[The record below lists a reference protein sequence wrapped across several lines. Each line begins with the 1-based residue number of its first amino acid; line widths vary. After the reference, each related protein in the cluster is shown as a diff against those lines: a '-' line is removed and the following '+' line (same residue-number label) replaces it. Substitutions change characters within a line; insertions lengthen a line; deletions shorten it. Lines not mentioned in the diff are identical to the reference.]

1 MSDDKK
7 YDEAFGVDLPIEAA
21 RKQFANDMREEL
33 EESGADFTEL
43 VPDGTIEIVPFKG
56 TDIRRICQNG
66 EWLFSIVDVIEAVTE
81 SERPSKYWSDLKA
94 KMVKNEGF
102 GDISDNIGNIPLPL
116 SDGRMR
122 GTDVA
127 NAEVLFR
134 IIQSVPSPKAEPIK
148 RWLAKVAYERI
159 QETQD
164 PELAIKRAILTYQL
178 QGRTDEWIERRIR
191 SIVARN
197 ELTREWQKR
206 GVKDSKDFAMLTNII
221 SEETFGM
228 GVQRH
233 KKLKGLSSQNLR
245 DHMTDLELILTMLGE
260 TSTTTIARQR
270 DAQGLYQNASA
281 ARSGG
286 SIAGGARKQIE
297 LETGQKVTSSEN
309 FLGSRKRTADPV
321 LLTEGGRKLP
331 ETMDDVIEDQ
341 QILKISIALGMSYDE
356 LNGQEWTIDA
366 DVGND
371 DTIYGYV
378 VTLGNGETKYLS
390 PADVE

>member
-1 MSDDKK
+1 MAEDKD
-7 YDEAFGVDLPIEAA
+7 YDEEFGVNVPMGLA
-21 RKQFANDMREEL
+21 RAQFAKDTREEL
-33 EESGADFTEL
+33 EESGEAPADL
-43 VPDGTIEIVPFKG
+43 VPDGTIELVAFKKRE
-56 TDIRRICQNG
+56 IRRICKDG
-66 EWLFSIVDVIEAVTE
+66 EWLFSIVDVISAVTE
-81 SERPSKYWSDLKA
+81 TDRASKYWSDLKG
-94 KMVKNEGF
+94 KMVRDEGF
-102 GDISDNIGNIPLPL
+102 QDISDNIGNLPLPT
-116 SDGRMR
+116 SDGKMR
-122 GTDVA
+122 GADVA

-206 GVKDSKDFAMLTNII
+206 GVKGEKDYAMLTNII

-233 KKLKGLSSQNLR
+233 KRAKGLSSQNLR

-270 DAQGLYQNASA
+270 DAQGLYQNANA
-281 ARSGG
+281 ARAGG
-286 SIAGGARKQIE
+286 GIAGGARKQIE
-297 LETGQKVTSSEN
+297 QETGQKVVSSTN
-309 FLGSRKRTADPV
+309 FLGARKRTSDPV

-331 ETMDDVIEDQ
+331 ASIEEQ
-341 QILKISIALGMSYDE
+341 QERHQTEVVAKALGMPVDE
-356 LNGQEWTIDA
+356 LAGQEWTIEP

-371 DTIYGYV
+371 DMIYGYIV
-378 VTLGNGETKYLS
+378 SLENGETAYLTPS
-390 PADVE
+390 QVE

>member
-1 MSDDKK
+1 MTEKK
-7 YDEAFGVDLPIEAA
+7 YDEEFGVDVPMGVA
-21 RKQFANDMREEL
+21 RAQFAKDMREEL
-33 EESGADFTEL
+33 AETGQVESDP
-43 VPDGTIEIVPFKG
+43 VPDGTVELIAFKKMQ
-56 TDIRRICQNG
+56 IRRICKDG
-66 EWLFSIVDVIEAVTE
+66 EWLFAIVDLIAAVTE
-81 SERPSKYWSDLKA
+81 SDRPSKYWSDLKA
-94 KMVKNEGF
+94 KMVKDEGF
-102 GDISDNIGNIPLPL
+102 SDISDNIGNLPLPTA
-116 SDGRMR
+116 DGKMR
-122 GTDVA
+122 GADVA

-206 GVKDSKDFAMLTNII
+206 GVEDGKDFAMLTNII
-221 SEETFGM
+221 SEETFGV

-233 KKLKGLSSQNLR
+233 KRIKGLSSQNLR

-270 DAQGLYQNASA
+270 DAQGLYQNANA
-281 ARSGG
+281 ARAGG

-297 LETGQKVTSSEN
+297 QETGQKVVSSEN
-309 FLGSRKRTADPV
+309 FLGSRKRISDPV
-321 LLTEGGRKLP
+321 QLTEAGLKLP
-331 ETMDDVIEDQ
+331 QTIDDVREDEATKR
-341 QILKISIALGMSYDE
+341 IAAALGIPYEE
-356 LNGQEWTIDA
+356 LAAQDWSIEA

-371 DTIYGYV
+371 DIIYGYN
-378 VTLGNGETKYLS
+378 VTLENGQTSYLS
-390 PADVE
+390 PSQVD

>member
-1 MSDDKK
+1 MTDDRT
-7 YDEAFGVDLPIEAA
+7 YDDAFGVNLPIDKA
-21 RKQFANDMREEL
+21 RKQFAKDMREEL
-33 EESGADFTEL
+33 EESGADFSEL
-43 VPDGTIEIVPFKG
+43 VPDGTIEMVPFKKN
-56 TDIRRICQNG
+56 DIRRICQNG
-66 EWLFSIVDVIEAVTE
+66 EWLFSVVDVIEAVTE

-94 KMVKNEGF
+94 KLVKDEGF
-102 GDISDNIGNIPLPL
+102 GELSDNIGKLPLP
-116 SDGRMR
+116 SADGKLRPSE
-122 GTDVA
+122 VA

-134 IIQSVPSPKAEPIK
+134 IIQSVPSPKAEPVK

-178 QGRTDEWIERRIR
+178 QGRSDEWIERRIR

-206 GVKDSKDFAMLTNII
+206 GIKDRKDFAMLTNII
-221 SEETFGM
+221 SEETFGV

-233 KKLKGLSSQNLR
+233 KRLKGLNSQNLR

-270 DAQGLYQNASA
+270 DAQGLYDNASA

-297 LETGQKVTSSEN
+297 QETGQKVVSSEN
-309 FLGSRKRTADPV
+309 FLGSRKRTADPMF
-321 LLTEGGRKLP
+321 LTEGGRKP
-331 ETMDDVIEDQ
+331 PQTMDEAREDEFTR
-341 QILKISIALGMSYDE
+341 QIAKALGMSYEE
-356 LNGQEWTIDA
+356 LADQAWSIEA

-371 DTIYGYV
+371 DAVYGYIV
-378 VTLGNGETKYLS
+378 KLENGSTTYLM
-390 PADVE
+390 PDQVE

>member
-1 MSDDKK
+1 MTDDKK
-7 YDEAFGVDLPIEAA
+7 YDNAFGVDLPIEKA
-21 RKQFANDMREEL
+21 RKQFAKDMREEL

-43 VPDGTIEIVPFKG
+43 VPDGTIELVAFKKK
-56 TDIRRICQNG
+56 DIRRICQNG

-94 KMVKNEGF
+94 KMLKDEGF
-102 GDISDNIGNIPLPL
+102 SELSDNIGKLPLP
-116 SDGRMR
+116 SADGKLRPSE
-122 GTDVA
+122 VA

-134 IIQSVPSPKAEPIK
+134 IIQSVPSPKAEPVK

-159 QETQD
+159 KETQD

-206 GVKDSKDFAMLTNII
+206 GIKDSKDFAMLTNII

-270 DAQGLYQNASA
+270 DAQGLYSNANA
-281 ARSGG
+281 ARAGG

-297 LETGQKVTSSEN
+297 IETGQKVASSEN
-309 FLGSRKRTADPV
+309 FLGSRRRQADPV
-321 LLTEGGRKLP
+321 LLTEGGRKVP
-331 ETMDDVIEDQ
+331 ETLDEAIEDEQ
-341 QILKISIALGMSYDE
+341 TIKIANALGMTYDQLE
-356 LNGQEWTIDA
+356 SQEWSIDA

-371 DTIYGYV
+371 DTVYGYI
-378 VTLGNGETKYLS
+378 VTFESGETKYLS

>member
-1 MSDDKK
+1 MADDKK
-7 YDEAFGVDLPIEAA
+7 YESALGVDLPIAKA
-21 RKQFANDMREEL
+21 REQFARDMREEL
-33 EESGADFTEL
+33 EETGADFTEL
-43 VPDGTIEIVPFKG
+43 VPDGTIELVPFKKKE
-56 TDIRRICQNG
+56 IRRICQNG

-81 SERPSKYWSDLKA
+81 SDRPSKYWSDLKT

-102 GDISDNIGNIPLPL
+102 GDISDNIGNLPLPTT
-116 SDGRMR
+116 DGKMR
-122 GTDVA
+122 GADVA

-134 IIQSVPSPKAEPIK
+134 IIQSVPSPKAEPVK

-178 QGRTDEWIERRIR
+178 QGRSDEWIERRIR

-206 GVKDSKDFAMLTNII
+206 GISDGKDFAMLTNII

-270 DAQGLYQNASA
+270 DAQGLYPNASA
-281 ARSGG
+281 ARAGG

-297 LETGQKVTSSEN
+297 IETGQKVTSSEN
-309 FLGSRKRTADPV
+309 FLGSRKRKADPV
-321 LLTEGGRKLP
+321 LLTERGRKLSP
-331 ETMDDVIEDQ
+331 KEQLEDQ
-341 QILKISIALGMSYDE
+341 AEERQTEAVASALGMSVDD
-356 LNGQEWTIDA
+356 LNSQEWSLEENA
-366 DVGND
+366 SD
-371 DTIYGYV
+371 DGLVYSYI
-378 VTLGNGETKYLS
+378 VTLENGETHHINL
-390 PADVE
+390 